1 MRISKRRRM
10 ARMLARSGVLRGVE
24 IAFRRRGVVIWNYHR
39 IGSAE
44 GNPFDDGVFSAT
56 AEELGKHLRYLKKNF
71 RLITMGEFLRSVET
85 GYRDWSGAA
94 AMVTFDDGYR
104 DNFELALP
112 VLRDVGVC
120 ATFFLPTE
128 FLQSAKLPW
137 WDRIAYVIKKTKEPR
152 ISLDYPL
159 RVEINLD
166 AGIQPPPQL
175 PTGRDFAPLSLQS
188 PGVPGEGENAG
199 VREKAIQRIIAIYKS
214 AVAMEDGRFFASLE
228 SAAKI
233 DVDEVGL
240 ARGLFMDWEQARKL
254 VAAGMSIGAHT
265 HTHPILARLA
275 ESQQRWELAESKR
288 ILEERLNLSIAAFAY
303 PVGSVNAFS
312 ETTKGVVR
320 ECGYRAAFSFYG
332 GVNFPGTI
340 DAMDVRR
347 CAVDATDEFEELR
360 ARAIFLSAFGKSV
373 V

>member
-1 MRISKRRRM
+1 MPISKRRRL
-10 ARMLARSGVLRGVE
+10 ARMLAATGVLRGVE
-24 IAFRRRGVVIWNYHR
+24 IAFPRRGVVIWNYHR
-39 IGSAE
+39 IGSAA

-56 AEELGKHLRYLKKNF
+56 ADELAKHLRYLKKNF
-71 RLITMGEFLRSVET
+71 RLITMEEFLRGTET
-85 GYRDWSGAA
+85 GFAFLGGAA

-104 DNFELALP
+104 DNFDLALP
-112 VLRDVGVC
+112 VLKDVGVS

-128 FLQSAKLPW
+128 FLQSPKLPW
-137 WDRIAYVIKKTKEPR
+137 WDRIAYVVKKSRESR
-152 ISLDYPL
+152 IVLEYPE
-159 RVEINLD
+159 RVEIELRTES
-166 AGIQPPPQL
+166 QPPPL
-175 PTGRDFAPLSLQS
+175 PS
-188 PGVPGEGENAG
+188 PGVLGAG
-199 VREKAIQRIIAIYKS
+199 AKAVEQIIGIYKS
-214 AVAMEDGRFFASLE
+214 APEMDEVRFFTSLE
-228 SAAKI
+228 SAAKAE
-233 DVDEVGL
+233 VDEVGL

-288 ILEERLNLSIAAFAY
+288 ILEERLNLKIDAFAY
-303 PVGSVNAFS
+303 PVGSVGAFS

-332 GVNFPGTI
+332 GINFPGTI

-347 CAVDATDEFEELR
+347 CAVDATDEFDELR
-360 ARAIFLSAFGKSV
+360 ARAAFLSAFGKSV

>member
-1 MRISKRRRM
+1 
-10 ARMLARSGVLRGVE
+10 MLAATGVLRGVE
-24 IAFRRRGVVIWNYHR
+24 IACPRRGVVIWNYHR
-39 IGSAE
+39 IGSAA

-56 AEELGKHLRYLKKNF
+56 AEELAKHLRYLKKNF
-71 RLITMGEFLRSVET
+71 RLITMEEFLRGMET
-85 GYRDWSGAA
+85 GFAFLGGAA

-112 VLRDVGVC
+112 VLKDVGVP

-128 FLQSAKLPW
+128 FLESRKLPW
-137 WDRIAYVIKKTKEPR
+137 WDRIAYVVKKTKEER
-152 ISLDYPL
+152 IRLEYPVE
-159 RVEINLD
+159 VEIDL
-166 AGIQPPPQL
+166 GG
-175 PTGRDFAPLSLQS
+175 GR
-188 PGVPGEGENAG
+188 EE
-199 VREKAIQRIIAIYKS
+199 AIQRIIAIYKS
-214 AVAMEDGRFFASLE
+214 AAAMEDGRFFASLE
-228 SAAKI
+228 SAAKV
-233 DVDEVGL
+233 DVDEAGL
-240 ARGLFMDWEQARKL
+240 ARGLFMDWEQTRKL

-288 ILEERLNLSIAAFAY
+288 ILEDRLNLKIAAFAY
-303 PVGSVNAFS
+303 PVGSIGAFS
-312 ETTKGVVR
+312 ETTKEVVR

-332 GVNFPGTI
+332 GINFPGTI

-360 ARAIFLSAFGKSV
+360 ARAVFLSAFGKSV